1 MKQPF
6 LLIQKLSIGYRN
18 LKNPLIL
25 PIDVVAEKGQLIAL
39 IGSNGSGKSTLL
51 KTLSGI
57 ISPLAGHIILNNQ
70 PLDQISSYDKSLLVS
85 VVLTTYPTDFFL
97 RVEDVVAMGRYP
109 YVGFWGRLR
118 DNDRE
123 KVEQCMSVCGISHL
137 KGRMMVDLSD
147 GERQKT
153 MIAKA
158 LAQDTPIMLL
168 DEPTAFLDYPG
179 KLELML
185 LLKTLALK
193 EGKLILF
200 SSHDLEVVFKKAD
213 IIWLIA
219 AQKKLLSASPE
230 SILQGN
236 SLQEYFNQNQQYF
249 DFKLDKEGKISH

>member
-6 LLIQKLSIGYRN
+6 LQIQKLSIGYRN

-57 ISPLAGHIILNNQ
+57 ISPLAGHIILDNQ
-70 PLDQISSYDKSLLVS
+70 SLEQISSYDKSLLVS
-85 VVLTTYPTDFFL
+85 VVLTSYPTDFFL

-118 DNDRE
+118 GNDRE
-123 KVEQCMSVCGISHL
+123 KVDQCMSVCGISHL

-179 KLELML
+179 KLELMV
-185 LLKTLALK
+185 LLKTLAIR

-219 AQKKLLSASPE
+219 AQKKLLSASPA
-230 SILQGN
+230 SILQSN
-236 SLQEYFNQNQQYF
+236 YLPEYFNQNQQYF
-249 DFKLDKEGKISH
+249 DFKLD